1 MGDLIDIGEVRA
13 RTGLPASTLHY
24 YERHG
29 LIRSVERTGLRR
41 QYEADTIERLAVIVL
56 CQRGGFS
63 LQEIAGLLATGG
75 EPAWKDLV
83 QAKLTQLR
91 SQIRSLRSIERG
103 LTHALACPSDNVLRC
118 EHFRAELDAVIPVD
132 PHRNRPLP
140 ARRRQ
145 LHGRNSSPGAQGPP

>member
-1 MGDLIDIGEVRA
+1 MGNLIDIGEVRA

-24 YERHG
+24 YERNG
-29 LIRSVERTGLRR
+29 LIRSAERAGLRR
-41 QYEADTIERLAVIVL
+41 QYEADTIQRLAVIVL

-63 LQEIAGLLATGG
+63 LEEITGLLATGG

-83 QAKLTQLR
+83 QAKLAQLR

-132 PHRNRPLP
+132 PHRNRLLSRPL
-140 ARRRQ
+140 AVT
-145 LHGRNSSPGAQGPP
+145 GRSPEPKKPTP